1 MWRTWLTRLAQAA
14 GVVQAGVG
22 QTGRRGAG
30 GRAAGGVCGTSCGF
44 RRVVCGF
51 ARGSPNPNPAGMPQ
65 VGSCGLVSEED
76 RAVAGVTR
84 AG

>member
-30 GRAAGGVCGTSCGF
+30 GRAAGGVCGTSCGL
-44 RRVVCGF
+44 RRMMKKV
-51 ARGSPNPNPAGMPQ
+51 ARGPWSKQ
-65 VGSCGLVSEED
+65 VL
-76 RAVAGVTR
+76 TR
-84 AG
+84 GAIYMIIGAK